1 MSRRKT
7 DRVQRREDMLAAFQQ
22 LNPANQ
28 IFALRYVE
36 KLLDLQKLDELVKRV
51 DEHRTNGDEACS
63 FCGKAKED
71 VSFLMA
77 APANVYICDECV
89 KLCAEILEKEKGTDD
104 HDERG

>member
-7 DRVQRREDMLAAFQQ
+7 EKVQRREELLAAFQQ
-22 LNPANQ
+22 LNVANQ
-28 IFALRYVE
+28 VFALRYVE
-36 KLLDLQKLDELVKRV
+36 NLLDLQQLDELVKRV
-51 DEHRTNGDEACS
+51 DEHRSKGDEACS

-71 VSFLMA
+71 VDYLMA

-104 HDERG
+104 HDERS

>member
-7 DRVQRREDMLAAFQQ
+7 DKVQRREDMLAAFQQ

-36 KLLDLQKLDELVKRV
+36 KLLELQKLDELVKRV

-63 FCGKAKED
+63 FCGKVKED
-71 VSFLMA
+71 VGFLMA

-89 KLCAEILEKEKGTDD
+89 KLCSEILEEEKGTNEY
-104 HDERG
+104 DERS

>member
-7 DRVQRREDMLAAFQQ
+7 EKVQRREDMLAAFQQ

-28 IFALRYVE
+28 IFALRYVD
-36 KLLDLQKLDELVKRV
+36 KLLDLQKLDEIVKRV
-51 DEHRTNGDEACS
+51 DEHRTSRDEACS

-71 VSFLMA
+71 VGVLMA

-89 KLCAEILEKEKGTDD
+89 KLCSEILEKEKGTDG
-104 HDERG
+104 HDQRS

>member
-36 KLLDLQKLDELVKRV
+36 KLLDLQRLDELIKRV

-71 VSFLMA
+71 VSLLMA

>member
-7 DRVQRREDMLAAFQQ
+7 DKVQRREDMLAAFQQ

-63 FCGKAKED
+63 FCGMAKED
-71 VSFLMA
+71 VGFLMA

-89 KLCAEILEKEKGTDD
+89 KLCSEILEEEKGTDD

>member
-51 DEHRTNGDEACS
+51 DEYRSNGDEACS
-63 FCGKAKED
+63 FCGKAKEN
-71 VSFLMA
+71 VGFLMA

-89 KLCAEILEKEKGTDD
+89 KLCSEILEKEKGMDG
-104 HDERG
+104 HDR